1 MRLASLISSAAI
13 FGLAACSSVTAGPA
27 SDYDGL
33 DRAQLLDDLQILASD
48 TMQGREAGTP
58 GNALA
63 RGYIIERLE
72 GIGVDPVGES
82 FEHPFEYSFRRGPGE
97 RADRAARPPQRVR
110 PAAVARQPRGPPAPQ
125 PADQRPG
132 ADALRPAA
140 GATCGPPPGPLARG
154 MALGS

>member
-1 MRLASLISSAAI
+1 MRITALLSSAA
-13 FGLAACSSVTAGPA
+13 FLGLAACSSVAAGPS

-48 TMQGREAGTP
+48 MMQGREAGTP

-97 RADRAARPPQRVR
+97 RLPELVAARCVLPILLPVSCDRR
-110 PAAVARQPRGPPAPQ
+110 I
-125 PADQRPG
+125 RPG
-132 ADALRPAA
+132 
-140 GATCGPPPGPLARG
+140 CPLGLSAN
-154 MALGS
+154 A